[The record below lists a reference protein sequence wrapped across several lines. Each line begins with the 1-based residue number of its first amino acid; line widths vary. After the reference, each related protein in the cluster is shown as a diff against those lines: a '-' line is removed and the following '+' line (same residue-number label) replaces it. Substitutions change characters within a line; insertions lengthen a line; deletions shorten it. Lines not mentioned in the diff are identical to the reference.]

1 MFKPLAVPAATVVLT
16 LVLVLAPALLVAQE
30 NKDQE
35 ESTAPPA
42 EAPEQ
47 ILVNNVQGTA
57 RIYRKI
63 YETATKDNV
72 SIRIDLAKQRAQLLV
87 NEVVAI
93 DTPISTGTKAH
104 PTPKGSFRITEKKL
118 YHESTLYGDFVDK
131 RGRVVL
137 GGVSSRR
144 NKAPPGTR
152 FRGTP
157 VPYWQ
162 RLTPEGVGM
171 HVGKLPGSP
180 ASHGCLR
187 FPSTVMPLIYEK
199 SKIGTPVVIE

>member
-1 MFKPLAVPAATVVLT
+1 M
-16 LVLVLAPALLVAQE
+16 
-30 NKDQE
+30 
-35 ESTAPPA
+35 
-42 EAPEQ
+42 
-47 ILVNNVQGTA
+47 
-57 RIYRKI
+57 
-63 YETATKDNV
+63 
-72 SIRIDLAKQRAQLLV
+72 
-87 NEVVAI
+87 
-93 DTPISTGTKAH
+93 
-104 PTPKGSFRITEKKL
+104 
-118 YHESTLYGDFVDK
+118 
-131 RGRVVL
+131 VL

-162 RLTPEGVGM
+162 RLTPDGVGM

-187 FPSTVMPLIYEK
+187 FPSTVRPLIYEK